1 MNFINIKM
9 TKFNMKK
16 LALLLVTGLMFASCS
31 DLLDTEPYDQFTKQN
46 YFTSENNVKLF
57 ANYFYSTFTGYGSG
71 SGDYYFNTLND
82 DQASTGITNWSFT
95 SVPGTSGVWNT
106 PYVEIRRANTLLNAI
121 PGVSSMSDAAK
132 SNWQGIAR
140 LYRAWQHY
148 KLVRAYGDCYWVDK
162 ELDATDEDIIYGPR
176 QPRND
181 VMDKVLEDLNF
192 AIANITADE
201 GSRVAFNKW
210 VALAMKAEICLFE
223 GTYSKYVTKNASR
236 ATAFLGEAK
245 AACQQIMSSGKYSL
259 NSDYKANF
267 DSENLA
273 GNPEM
278 ILYKHYVLGVMGH
291 GTIDYTCGSTQVN
304 GMTKDAFDSYLFRD
318 GKPLSSTSMDKNDKG
333 VIVELDD
340 NSGYGAAK
348 HIDISNV
355 LANRDPRLS
364 AQVDHIL
371 QFPGSGF
378 ARFGGAQSTAST
390 GYGVLLFDNE
400 KYAVDNGSRQ
410 STYGNYSDAPIF
422 WYAEILLDYAEAC
435 AELGQI
441 TNADLDKSIN
451 KLRDRVGMPHLTV
464 DVAADPANNMGVS
477 NIIWEIRRE
486 RRVEMMY
493 CMNDRYYS
501 LQRWNQLDKLD
512 TQKYPNLSR
521 GAYVGDFADV
531 VVGTDSEGRPIY
543 LLRDIKYDADGY
555 INCKNNGT
563 ERIYNDKYILFPIP
577 NDQHNLNPQIGQNPG
592 W

>member
-1 MNFINIKM
+1 
-9 TKFNMKK
+9 MKK
-16 LALLLVTGLMFASCS
+16 IFLFFAAGLLLTSCS

-57 ANYFYSTFTGYGSG
+57 ANYFYNTFTGYGSG

-82 DQASTGITNWSFT
+82 DQASTGITNWTFT
-95 SVPGTSGVWNT
+95 SVPGTSGAWNN
-106 PYVEIRRANTLLNAI
+106 PYVEIRRANTLIANV
-121 PGVSSMSDAAK
+121 PGISSMSDAAK
-132 SNWQGIAR
+132 NNWIGIGR

-148 KLVRAYGDCYWVDK
+148 KLVRAYGDCYYVDK
-162 ELDATDEDIIYGPR
+162 ELDATDEDILYGPR

-192 AIANITADE
+192 AVGNITADD
-201 GSRVAFNKW
+201 GSKVAYNKW

-223 GTYSKYVTKNASR
+223 GTYSKYVTNNLSR
-236 ATAFLGEAK
+236 ATTYLTEAK
-245 AACQQIMSSGKYSL
+245 DACLQIMNSGKYSL
-259 NSDYKANF
+259 NSDYKSNF
-267 DSENLA
+267 DSEDLNK
-273 GNPEM
+273 NPEM

-304 GMTKDAFDSYLFRD
+304 GMTKDAFDSYLFTD
-318 GKPLSSTSMDKNDKG
+318 GKPLALTSMDKSDKG
-333 VIVELDD
+333 VVVTLDD
-340 NSGYGAAK
+340 HSGYGEAK
-348 HIDISNV
+348 HIDISEV

-390 GYGVLLFDNE
+390 GYGVLLFDNA
-400 KYAVDNGSRQ
+400 KYATDANGKDTNGNRQ

-422 WYAEILLDYAEAC
+422 WYAEILLNYAEAC
-435 AELGQI
+435 AELGSCTQS
-441 TNADLDKSIN
+441 DLDKSIN
-451 KLRDRVGMPHLTV
+451 LLRDRVGMPHLSV
-464 DVAADPANNMGVS
+464 GVEADPANNMGVS
-477 NIIWEIRRE
+477 PLIWEIRRE

-521 GAYVGDFADV
+521 GAYVKGFDAEGVVLKDV
-531 VVGTDSEGRPIY
+531 TI
-543 LLRDIKYDADGY
+543 DADGY
-555 INCKNNGT
+555 INCKNNGA
-563 ERIYNDKYILFPIP
+563 ERIYNDKYRLFPIP
-577 NDQHNLNPQIGQNPG
+577 NDQANLNPQIGQNPG